1 MILANLSADAA
12 GYVTEIR
19 RNYKL
24 LTELDFIFAKG
35 SFALSLNASKPIL
48 TTMAISISVKDAI
61 RFSIRKR

>member
-35 SFALSLNASKPIL
+35 SFALSLNASKPI
-48 TTMAISISVKDAI
+48 
-61 RFSIRKR
+61 FKRPWLYPYP